1 MILSYSLPLPFAD
14 QSSSLAYM
22 ELFLTVAAF
31 VRRFNLELV
40 DTTPDDVRV
49 VREYMV
55 GFTKKGNVKVNGRL
69 SLVDEYM

>member
-1 MILSYSLPLPFAD
+1 
-14 QSSSLAYM
+14 M

-49 VREYMV
+49 VREFLI
-55 GFTKKGNVKVNGRL
+55 GLTKNGNMKVNGRL
-69 SLVDEYM
+69 TLVDDE

>member
-1 MILSYSLPLPFAD
+1 
-14 QSSSLAYM
+14 M

-55 GFTKKGNVKVNGRL
+55 GFTKKGNMKVNGRL